1 MIEKLLI
8 LVDNKLVLNKF
19 TIYKKNN
26 RIIIESLDYNNDI
39 IKVPILS
46 KNNGIDYVPI
56 CFPLEFI
63 IINENIFNP
72 YLILSSYNLIID
84 NDIDFFFQIN
94 KAIVTSFN
102 LKMLDFKYFL
112 EDKTESFIKIMNDNY
127 SNYFSINNIIKSDC
141 FIKSFWFYIVINKIY
156 VMYIIIKFSN
166 NNIKIKQK
174 ENTVIP
180 ATIPKQIITLSNQ
193 LLSYKYC
200 LASNL
205 DETIMTLSEYNMY
218 NLQNNIKLTDI
229 MVNIGYYITAKVKE
243 PSSSTSITICN
254 NIDKVLKV
262 NVKAINKNIIIIDI
276 SKNILFDNYVWYFY
290 NPNIVIDKEYIY
302 YQTYINTNFTNEII
316 SKALSILSIDTFHS
330 RKILGYF
337 NNDQMTCNLVS
348 FRNIILN
355 MFDDMTILKNGIY
368 SDSFFEYI
376 TKQYSNDNDIYKIL
390 EVLFENYNYPL
401 KSNKQDLDTNFDH
414 IIYFS
419 LYNYKNI
426 FINTKS
432 YNTINNMNELLHP
445 NINSIIPVKF
455 KNLYINL
462 LRALN
467 QMINNVFESITYNQK
482 FYNDYLYRNI
492 IKKFLSDS
500 NKLCIKLFRSLMKPL
515 SLEKFKNIVL
525 TNILLID
532 ITHKLS
538 WQNLSRKLN
547 YLSIFY
553 KNEDIIHYM
562 DKINKN
568 IIPDNFDIRLKKI
581 IENPFEMY
589 QYLRK
594 EKDFI
599 RWTKFISNKILL
611 LYIVPISLSSEDFIS
626 IGKMIYLLFNIKD
639 QNIKEPTYIEF
650 INFCSNNSK
659 LILDSTRINL
669 KIREY
674 FTSIQTNINLG
685 FLAKQLTSNCDIITF
700 NNSKLDKTNTN
711 DIIISLE
718 NKIKMITKKYYKYKI
733 KYLNNKNT
741 DNKYSQKS
749 NVSDTSAYFSLDK

>member
-8 LVDNKLVLNKF
+8 LLDNKLVLNKF
-19 TIYKKNN
+19 TIYKRNN
-26 RIIIESLDYNNDI
+26 HIIVESLDYNNDI

-46 KNNGIDYVPI
+46 KNNGIDYIPI
-56 CFPLEFI
+56 CFPLELI

-72 YLILSSYNLIID
+72 YLIVSSYNLMID

-94 KAIVTSFN
+94 KAIVTTFN

-112 EDKTESFIKIMNDNY
+112 EDKTESFIKIMNENY

-141 FIKSFWFYIVINKIY
+141 FIKSFWFYIIINKIY
-156 VMYIIIKFSN
+156 VMYVIIKFSN
-166 NNIKIKQK
+166 NNIKIKQLK
-174 ENTVIP
+174 ENTIMP
-180 ATIPKQIITLSNQ
+180 TNIPKQIITLSNQ

-200 LASNL
+200 LASNS
-205 DETIMTLSEYNMY
+205 DETIMSLSEYNMY
-218 NLQNNIKLTDI
+218 NMQDNIKLTNI
-229 MVNIGYYITAKVKE
+229 IVNVGYYITTKLKE
-243 PSSSTSITICN
+243 SVSSTSISLSTNTIE
-254 NIDKVLKV
+254 KVLKV
-262 NVKAINKNIIIIDI
+262 NIKAINKNVIIIDI

-290 NPNIVIDKEYIY
+290 NPNIVINKEYIY

-316 SKALSILSIDTFHS
+316 SKVFTMLSIETFHS
-330 RKILGYF
+330 RKILDYY
-337 NNDQMTCNLVS
+337 NNNQLVCNLVS
-348 FRNIILN
+348 FRNIITN
-355 MFDDMTILKNGIY
+355 IFDDMTILKNGSY

-376 TKQYSNDNDIYKIL
+376 TKQYSNDTDIYKIL

-401 KSNKQDLDTNFDH
+401 KPNKQDLDTNFDH

-432 YNTINNMNELLHP
+432 YNNINELLHP

-538 WQNLSRKLN
+538 WKNLSRKLN

-553 KNEDIIHYM
+553 KNENIIHYM

-611 LYIVPISLSSEDFIS
+611 LYLVPISLSSEDFIL
-626 IGKMIYLLFNIKD
+626 IGRMIYLLFNIKD

-659 LILDSTRINL
+659 LILDSSRINL

-674 FTSIQTNINLG
+674 FSSIQANINLG
-685 FLAKQLTSNCDIITF
+685 FLAKQLTYNCDIITF
-700 NNSKLDKTNTN
+700 NENLDKTNPN
-711 DIIISLE
+711 DMIINLE
-718 NKIKMITKKYYKYKI
+718 TKIKMITKKYYKYKV

-749 NVSDTSAYFSLDK
+749 NVSDTSPFSIK